1 MTKLQRIDDKIAE
14 LNKQLSAVYGA
25 MERADENDQ
34 TYIFALDDL
43 SIAIL
48 SKISALEVSRHEA
61 RMMQHHNAG
70 RYDSDEGDFIS

>member
-1 MTKLQRIDDKIAE
+1 MTKLQRIDDNIAH
-14 LNKQLSAVYGA
+14 LNDILSQLYEW
-25 MERADENDQ
+25 MEKTERQDLIDWADKFSLE
-34 TYIFALDDL
+34 
-43 SIAIL
+43 IL

>member
-43 SIAIL
+43 TTEIIRKLA
-48 SKISALEVSRHEA
+48 KLEVSRHEA
-61 RMMQHHNAG
+61 RIPALCNTG
-70 RYDSDEGDFIS
+70 RYDTDDGDFTS